1 MGSSCVAESMIA
13 RADRRLPSGS
23 KEDVVQAPSEEELAG
38 ARVFVQREG
47 VQVPIAAEWHA
58 LVDGRVLVRFRES
71 GGWEVSMFDLA
82 ALTAAG
88 ADWVEQ
94 QRV

>member
-1 MGSSCVAESMIA
+1 MKP
-13 RADRRLPSGS
+13 PS
-23 KEDVVQAPSEEELAG
+23 DEELGG
-38 ARVFVQREG
+38 ARRFVQREG
-47 VQVPIAAEWHA
+47 VSIPIDAEWFV
-58 LVDGRVLVRFRES
+58 LTDGRVLVRFRES
-71 GGWEVSMFDLA
+71 GGWEVSMFGLA